1 MCGIISVMLTPH
13 TLFCDI
19 CNAQIW
25 ENTCSVLFIFYQK
38 YVLSYYIYQILH
50 VWYHESGHDVYY
62 IYIVRTN
69 EWRTYLCCTHNITR
83 HLILGCLKH
92 VIITYG
98 DILLKANDINM
109 TYCMYCMYVALYCWC
124 HSDNASVLLYFTVL
138 SDQFKWS

>member
-1 MCGIISVMLTPH
+1 MIYVMRTYERTRVLCYSYFIKNMFYH
-13 TLFCDI
+13 TIFLKSYMYDI
-19 CNAQIW
+19 MNLGMMY
-25 ENTCSVLFIFYQK
+25 T
-38 YVLSYYIYQILH
+38 
-50 VWYHESGHDVYY
+50 

-109 TYCMYCMYVALYCWC
+109 TYCIYCLINSHEVKHTRMTKV
-124 HSDNASVLLYFTVL
+124 
-138 SDQFKWS
+138 FKLIL